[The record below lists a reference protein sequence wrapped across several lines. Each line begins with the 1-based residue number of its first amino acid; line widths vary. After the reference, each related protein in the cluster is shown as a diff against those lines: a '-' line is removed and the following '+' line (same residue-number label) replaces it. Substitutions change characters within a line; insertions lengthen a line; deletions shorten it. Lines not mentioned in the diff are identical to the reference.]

1 MADNLASDING
12 VDEDEALRMAI
23 ALSLGQDPNKQGDTI
38 DLTQDEEGSEGVESS
53 SQSQRPAAP
62 EIEKPAHPTSSLSA
76 LGLDRKKME
85 GERLARLN
93 KRKATSELEEV
104 SQPRPFQRPKNAGPE
119 PSPSL
124 SSSSS
129 LQPKPTPLP
138 PNDKPSQ
145 PSHSS
150 NPQPNS
156 PINKPEPSQ
165 ARPKLP
171 FPHGVVKKTWA
182 YGQPRC
188 GDDIKIEEVLQKRD
202 LQLAVLSSFQ
212 WDEEWLMRKIDLART
227 KVVLVAFAEGEKQVS
242 VVSFLPTT

>member
-1 MADNLASDING
+1 
-12 VDEDEALRMAI
+12 MAI

-85 GERLARLN
+85 EERLARLN

-138 PNDKPSQ
+138 PWSLPNQ
-145 PSHSS
+145 SS
-150 NPQPNS
+150 SSTTP
-156 PINKPEPSQ
+156 
-165 ARPKLP
+165 RPTETSSAP
-171 FPHGVVKKTWA
+171 
-182 YGQPRC
+182 
-188 GDDIKIEEVLQKRD
+188 
-202 LQLAVLSSFQ
+202 LAVSPASAKPPQ
-212 WDEEWLMRKIDLART
+212 
-227 KVVLVAFAEGEKQVS
+227 S
-242 VVSFLPTT
+242 